1 MPESKSRNTKP
12 AYTPPPTAKS
22 NPAKLGN
29 PGWLVPT
36 MVTMFLI
43 GLLWIVVFYL
53 TSGGTSPHIPVMK
66 NLNNIE
72 NILVG
77 FGFIG
82 VGFGLATRWH

>member
-1 MPESKSRNTKP
+1 
-12 AYTPPPTAKS
+12 
-22 NPAKLGN
+22 
-29 PGWLVPT
+29 
-36 MVTMFLI
+36 MVTMFIL

-53 TSGGTSPHIPVMK
+53 AGNSVPIMK

-82 VGFGLATRWH
+82 IGFGFATRWK